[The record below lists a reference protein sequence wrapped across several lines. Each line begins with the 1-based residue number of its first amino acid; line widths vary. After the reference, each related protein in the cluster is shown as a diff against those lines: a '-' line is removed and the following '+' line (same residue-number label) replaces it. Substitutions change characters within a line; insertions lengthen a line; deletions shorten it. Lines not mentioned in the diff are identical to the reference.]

1 MSSRF
6 IKLAEFNIA
15 EDKGI
20 VISAV
25 NSEKISVGQKVIFH
39 TGPVPQEVFL
49 KNAIVLD
56 SKGIDTMVEALLK
69 AKDSLAKIKA
79 VTQ

>member
-6 IKLAEFNIA
+6 IKLAEFNIS
-15 EDKGI
+15 ESKGV

-25 NSEKISVGQKVIFH
+25 NSDKISVGQKITFYNNLA
-39 TGPVPQEVFL
+39 PQEVFL

-56 SKGIDTMVEALLK
+56 SDGIDTMVAALLK
-69 AKDSLAKIKA
+69 AKESLAKIRD